1 MHALPVRFAT
11 SFATSSNRLIPLPT
25 LAITDF
31 RAIRRYRYKVGT
43 SLHQAPAAEAVEF
56 RRAVIISPNADLKR
70 SVVRAIGARMEMS
83 ECSGPDGYPDSDTV
97 LGQAPDLCLIDV
109 GTDGEHALAMV
120 RDLSD
125 SGVPVVALHVTS
137 DSDLI
142 LRSLR
147 CGASEFLSE
156 PISPDQVWEALERLA
171 RRSSA
176 GKPRHRTGRVWTVM
190 PAKTNYGATT
200 VSCNIA
206 VRLKRLEQ
214 RRVLLA
220 DMDLLIASVGFSLKL
235 KSPFSVVDALSGCT
249 NIDRELWKK
258 LTVTYGG
265 VDVLL
270 GPEKPRFDPTE
281 TAAIP
286 HLFQF
291 WREAYAVSIVDSP
304 GPVTAWQTAL
314 AAASDELL
322 LVTTNELPAVHATQK
337 ALRMLEEAGVD
348 KTRIRLIVNRYNKE
362 NGLSEEAIHTAL
374 KVDVW
379 HILPND
385 YEPVQKA
392 VLDGKTVPPGTKLG
406 KAIDDLCERLTGV
419 TKPAVA
425 KKGWLSNLP
434 ELFSKT

>member
-1 MHALPVRFAT
+1 M
-11 SFATSSNRLIPLPT
+11 
-25 LAITDF
+25 
-31 RAIRRYRYKVGT
+31 GT
-43 SLHQAPAAEAVEF
+43 EAAEF
-56 RRAVIISPNADLKR
+56 RRAVLISPNPELRR
-70 SVVRAIGARMEMS
+70 SVVQAIGARMELS
-83 ECSGPDGYPDSDTV
+83 ECSGPEGYPDSDTV
-97 LGQAPDLCLIDV
+97 LGQSPDLCLIDV
-109 GTDGEHALAMV
+109 GTDGEHALNMV
-120 RDLSD
+120 RELSD
-125 SGVPVVALHVTS
+125 SGVPVVALHISS

-156 PISPDQVWEALERLA
+156 PIASDQLWEAFERLA
-171 RRSSA
+171 RRNSSGRTRSRV
-176 GKPRHRTGRVWTVM
+176 GKVWTVM

-220 DMDLLIASVGFSLKL
+220 DMDLLIGSVGFSLKL

-249 NIDRELWKK
+249 TIDRELWKK
-258 LTVTYGG
+258 LTVSYGG

-291 WREAYAVSIVDSP
+291 WRESYGVTIVDSP
-304 GPVTAWQTAL
+304 GPVSNWQTAL
-314 AAASDELL
+314 AGASDELL

-337 ALRMLEEAGVD
+337 ALRMLDAAGMD
-348 KTRIRLIVNRYNKE
+348 KSRIRLIVNRYNRE
-362 NGLSEEAIHTAL
+362 NGLSEDAIQTAL
-374 KVDVW
+374 KTEVW

-392 VLDGKTVPPGTKLG
+392 VLDGKTVPPACKLG

-419 TKPAVA
+419 TKPVAA

>member
-1 MHALPVRFAT
+1 MATTLNHAA
-11 SFATSSNRLIPLPT
+11 
-25 LAITDF
+25 
-31 RAIRRYRYKVGT
+31 GT
-43 SLHQAPAAEAVEF
+43 EAAEF
-56 RRAVIISPNADLKR
+56 RRAVLISPNPELRR
-70 SVVRAIGARMEMS
+70 SIVRAIGARMELS
-83 ECSGPDGYPDSDTV
+83 ECSGPEGYPDSDTV

-109 GTDGEHALAMV
+109 GTDGEHALSMV
-120 RDLSD
+120 REISD
-125 SGVPVVALHVTS
+125 SGVPVVALHLSS

-156 PISPDQVWEALERLA
+156 PIGSDQLWEAFERLA
-171 RRSSA
+171 RRNSS
-176 GKPRHRTGRVWTVM
+176 GKTRSRVGRVWTVM

-220 DMDLLIASVGFSLKL
+220 DMDLLIGSVGFSLKL

-249 NIDRELWKK
+249 TIDRELWKK
-258 LTVTYGG
+258 LTVSYGG

-270 GPEKPRFDPTE
+270 GPEKPRFDPSE

-291 WREAYAVSIVDSP
+291 WRESYGVTIVDSP
-304 GPVTAWQTAL
+304 GPVSAWQTAL
-314 AAASDELL
+314 AGASDELL

-337 ALRMLEEAGVD
+337 ALRMLDAAGMD
-348 KTRIRLIVNRYNKE
+348 KTRIRLVVNRYNRE
-362 NGLSEEAIHTAL
+362 NGLSEDAIQTAL
-374 KVDVW
+374 KTEVW

-392 VLDGKTVPPGTKLG
+392 VLDGKTVPPACRLG

-419 TKPAVA
+419 TKPAAA